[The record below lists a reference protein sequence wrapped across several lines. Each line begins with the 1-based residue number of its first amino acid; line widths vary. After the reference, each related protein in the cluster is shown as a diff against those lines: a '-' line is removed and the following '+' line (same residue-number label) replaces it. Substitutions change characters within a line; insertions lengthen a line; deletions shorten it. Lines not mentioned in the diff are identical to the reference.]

1 MAAMD
6 SLMSDRQRSIKEGL
20 AFLSSPVPF
29 EGTEEQYEAFMRHLL
44 SLLWREADFLYCGDQ
59 PLQALSQYQEALQL
73 LDYMAS
79 EDIVCPSSVNEKLHA
94 NRAACYLHLNNPTEV
109 LGEATEALQ
118 KNSRNVR
125 ALYRKAWALSALQ
138 NHKEAYDNIVGC
150 ALLLPQDTSVVQ
162 LMHEVS
168 QKLGKRMRKTYH
180 STQAQM
186 KTGIPAT
193 VVNDIE
199 SEFSEDCTDN
209 ARKDFFPNSGIPFV
223 EKIRSVAAEEYH
235 MTKAPGSSP
244 SPMSIVSPI
253 SETWQPQGFNPI
265 ASAFIGVNLFQG
277 GRMHAGDQIIDHEVD
292 TLLDVVDAPFI
303 NNSSQAPVGSGRM
316 NSLDDFSTSMP
327 KPAVFN
333 WPKSARSQQSQL
345 PAAVP
350 VLQMQAQP
358 TGTTHS
364 EAAVAASTENQ
375 GAVTGMANL
384 ALLSRNPLAETHEFR
399 QACPVCFFKTGPR
412 FNYNSFYPNLDH
424 VCRKDVLISRL
435 RNASKEGWKRIRP
448 RPNVNYLGPYYMC
461 KEVAEG
467 VDCSY
472 PGRCTFAYCQEEID
486 VWTLERKGIFHRD
499 HLFDTGPSKPRITLA
514 QILAEHRGGYL
525 FLCLECFNCKPRT
538 LSKRN
543 PDSPIYCSTPN
554 VRHIFDENKCLV
566 HVEQGATIKYCKIR
580 PLTEHTQLDLCQARY
595 GCAWHDSCNYA
606 HSLVEL
612 KTWVLQLETGMQV
625 DSIEAASQF
634 LLLQSYSAKMRLEQV
649 SSDVIKT
656 PRLYHQLK
664 FVCSDCWRSGLA
676 TGPDPKRKYCE
687 SKARHLWSIKKCVL
701 LASSPERK
709 RWMPIRTLPATK
721 IQPAQYEMCAHV
733 ANGKKCQYIGNCT
746 FAHSQEEKEIWMYM
760 KENKVNDMEKLY
772 QLWIQK
778 QDAKAAAS
786 KTNMVQNNSF
796 AATPADYTDITTG
809 FHCWLCGKNCN
820 SEKQWEQHI
829 QSEKHK
835 DRIFLEDDTQTW
847 QFRFPAGEFYL
858 CNWTKGGHD
867 CPEGDKCQYAHSEP
881 ELREWEERRVFLR
894 QKFEKAV
901 EDKLILPSDN
911 FSKYNFLLK

>member
-1 MAAMD
+1 ID
-6 SLMSDRQRSIKEGL
+6 DRHPHTGIIFKNCFFIFQ
-20 AFLSSPVPF
+20 
-29 EGTEEQYEAFMRHLL
+29 AFMRRLL
-44 SLLWREADFLYCGDQ
+44 CLLWGEADSLYHEDQ
-59 PLQALSQYQEALQL
+59 LLQALSQYQEALQL

-79 EDIVCPSSVNEKLHA
+79 EGIGCPSSANEKLHA
-94 NRAACYLHLNNPTEV
+94 NRAACYLRLGDPTEV
-109 LGEATEALQ
+109 LTEATEALQ

-138 NHKEAYDNIVGC
+138 NHKEAYDDIVVC
-150 ALLLPQDTSVVQ
+150 ALLLPQVSITSPCQ
-162 LMHEVS
+162 C
-168 QKLGKRMRKTYH
+168 K
-180 STQAQM
+180 
-186 KTGIPAT
+186 
-193 VVNDIE
+193 
-199 SEFSEDCTDN
+199 
-209 ARKDFFPNSGIPFV
+209 
-223 EKIRSVAAEEYH
+223 SVA
-235 MTKAPGSSP
+235 
-244 SPMSIVSPI
+244 V
-253 SETWQPQGFNPI
+253 
-265 ASAFIGVNLFQG
+265 
-277 GRMHAGDQIIDHEVD
+277 
-292 TLLDVVDAPFI
+292 
-303 NNSSQAPVGSGRM
+303 
-316 NSLDDFSTSMP
+316 
-327 KPAVFN
+327 
-333 WPKSARSQQSQL
+333 
-345 PAAVP
+345 
-350 VLQMQAQP
+350 
-358 TGTTHS
+358 
-364 EAAVAASTENQ
+364 VAASTESQ

-399 QACPVCFFKTGPR
+399 QACTVCFFKTGEQR
-412 FNYNSFYPNLDH
+412 AHFNDNSFYPNLDH

-543 PDSPIYCSTPN
+543 PDSPNYCSTPN

-566 HVEQGATIKYCKIR
+566 HVEQGATLKYCKIR

-612 KTWVLQLETGMQV
+612 KTWVLQLETG
-625 DSIEAASQF
+625 
-634 LLLQSYSAKMRLEQV
+634 QV
-649 SSDVIKT
+649 SSDGIKT

-687 SKARHLWSIKKCVL
+687 SKARHLWSIKKCIL

-746 FAHSQEEKEIWMYM
+746 FAHSQEEKEIWTYM

-778 QDAKAAAS
+778 QDAKVAAS
-786 KTNMVQNNSF
+786 KTN
-796 AATPADYTDITTG
+796 ATG

-858 CNWTKGGHD
+858 CNWTKGGHE
-867 CPEGDKCQYAHSEP
+867 CPEGDKCQYSHSEP